1 MATQEVLRTILSDLG
16 LDVKQFSE
24 RIDYPASKL
33 YDIQRGK
40 TIKFKDDLISRILAV
55 FPKYNR
61 IWLLT
66 GEGDRYVPQN
76 VPNGKPIGKKSEKPT
91 QSRDSAETMLT
102 TPTAQNE
109 QQHSNHTSHTT
120 NHTAH
125 LQDTYGTP
133 TRQLPDKNTPQRR
146 TLPLIPIDAVAGF
159 NGWDESGIAELDCA
173 RYDVPDFAAVH
184 ADFLIR
190 VSGSSMYPKYSSGDI
205 LACRKIVEVTFI
217 QWGKIYVIDSQQ
229 GAMVKRLFEIEG
241 DADHI
246 LCKSDNENYPPFK
259 LPKEEI
265 RSLSI
270 VVGAIRLE

>member
-1 MATQEVLRTILSDLG
+1 MQIKDRLFMFFREKSLSNYKVEQACGLSNGYLRNLRKAPSIEIME
-16 LDVKQFSE
+16 KIFSTYPELNREWVMSGNGDMLRPSADDSSSVPPTDDREKTE
-24 RIDYPASKL
+24 RRPREEAP
-33 YDIQRGK
+33 
-40 TIKFKDDLISRILAV
+40 V
-55 FPKYNR
+55 M
-61 IWLLT
+61 
-66 GEGDRYVPQN
+66 
-76 VPNGKPIGKKSEKPT
+76 KPVVSGGI
-91 QSRDSAETMLT
+91 
-102 TPTAQNE
+102 
-109 QQHSNHTSHTT
+109 
-120 NHTAH
+120 
-125 LQDTYGTP
+125 
-133 TRQLPDKNTPQRR
+133 
-146 TLPLIPIDAVAGF
+146 PLVPIDAVAGF

-259 LPKEEI
+259 LPKDEI